1 MDFRIIKTVIS
12 REYSTRVKKKS
23 FLVTTFV
30 VPILFAAFIVGIT
43 YIMGNTK
50 QRKQDV
56 AVVDQSG
63 IVFSHLENTDR
74 LTFADYSLSD
84 PDSLKADLDAIGKDV
99 LVVISPLDTVSKSVS
114 VSAYSGKPLGVEFT
128 SGLAVKVDKAVEEY
142 RVRQYGIDNLS
153 KIMEEVRSDVKI
165 NEYTLGEDGKE
176 SVSESGIYMIV
187 SMLLGIIIWMFIV
200 MFGGQVMSSVIE
212 EKNSR
217 VVEVLISS
225 VKAVDLMFGKI
236 IGVALVALTQFM
248 LWIVL
253 SVVLVSVAGAF
264 IGQDMLKD
272 ISSNPQ
278 MMAQTMGVSPEQLSA
293 LNLGQAGGSVAV
305 DLSAG
310 DSASAITASSP
321 AAAGDSALASASAD
335 SLSAAAD
342 IPSATADSLSAATPA
357 EQDDLSVII
366 GTLANIPWTRLIIS
380 FLLYFLLGYL
390 LYASLYAAIGSA
402 VENEGDAQ
410 QLQMPVTIP
419 LLIAYFIILMA
430 FQNPDSQLV
439 VWGSLIPFTSPIV
452 MLARIPYGVPM
463 WQLALSLVLLLLT
476 FIACAW
482 ASAKIYKAGILLFG
496 KKTTFK
502 DLWKWL
508 KMK

>member
-114 VSAYSGKPLGVEFT
+114 VSAYSAKPLGVEFT

-305 DLSAG
+305 DLTAG

-321 AAAGDSALASASAD
+321 AAAGDSALASAS
-335 SLSAAAD
+335 
-342 IPSATADSLSAATPA
+342 ADSLSAATPA

-419 LLIAYFIILMA
+419 LMIAYFIILMA

>member
-30 VPILFAAFIVGIT
+30 VPILFAAFIVGVT

-114 VSAYSGKPLGVEFT
+114 VSAYSAKPLGVEFT
-128 SGLAVKVDKAVEEY
+128 SGLAGKVDKAVEEY

-278 MMAQTMGVSPEQLSA
+278 MMAQTMGVSPDQLSA

-321 AAAGDSALASASAD
+321 AAAGDSALASAS
-335 SLSAAAD
+335 
-342 IPSATADSLSAATPA
+342 ADSLSAATPA

-419 LLIAYFIILMA
+419 LMIAYFIILMA

>member
-84 PDSLKADLDAIGKDV
+84 PDSLKADLEGIGKDV

-114 VSAYSGKPLGVEFT
+114 VSAYSAKPLGVEFT

-321 AAAGDSALASASAD
+321 AAAGDSTLASASTD
-335 SLSAAAD
+335 SLSAAA
-342 IPSATADSLSAATPA
+342 PA

-463 WQLALSLVLLLLT
+463 WQLVLSFALLLLT

>member
-278 MMAQTMGVSPEQLSA
+278 MMAQTMGVSPDQLSA

-335 SLSAAAD
+335 SLSA
-342 IPSATADSLSAATPA
+342 SAPA

>member
-114 VSAYSGKPLGVEFT
+114 VSAYSAKPLGVEFT

-305 DLSAG
+305 DLSAV

-335 SLSAAAD
+335 SLSAAA
-342 IPSATADSLSAATPA
+342 PA

-419 LLIAYFIILMA
+419 LMIAYFIILMA

-463 WQLALSLVLLLLT
+463 WQLVLSFALLLLT

>member
-128 SGLAVKVDKAVEEY
+128 SGLAGKVDKAVEEY

-305 DLSAG
+305 DLSAVA
-310 DSASAITASSP
+310 SASAITASSP
-321 AAAGDSALASASAD
+321 AAAGDSTLAPASAD
-335 SLSAAAD
+335 SLSAAA
-342 IPSATADSLSAATPA
+342 PA

-419 LLIAYFIILMA
+419 LMIAYFIILMA

-463 WQLALSLVLLLLT
+463 WQLVLSFALLLLT

-496 KKTTFK
+496 KKTTLK
-502 DLWKWL
+502 DMWKWL

>member
-30 VPILFAAFIVGIT
+30 VPILFATFIVGIT

-128 SGLAVKVDKAVEEY
+128 SGLAGKVDKAVEEY

-278 MMAQTMGVSPEQLSA
+278 MMAQTMGVSPDQLSA

-321 AAAGDSALASASAD
+321 AAAGDSTLASASTD
-335 SLSAAAD
+335 SLSAAA
-342 IPSATADSLSAATPA
+342 PA

-463 WQLALSLVLLLLT
+463 WQLVLSFALLLLT

>member
-321 AAAGDSALASASAD
+321 AATGDSALASASAD
-335 SLSAAAD
+335 SLSAAA
-342 IPSATADSLSAATPA
+342 PA